1 MPKSRMTEVCD
12 HLHAATDLEGIVDTL
27 LVHLRAHHGAW
38 HPSVA
43 LLDPTHET
51 ITRVWDRERGR
62 LDRRELSL
70 PVDHLPPRLVRRF
83 MKPSAFFGA
92 LERRSLLRKVFR
104 TTPVY
109 EPDAFEAVQ
118 MQSLTAPI
126 AWQSSVV
133 LPLADHDDLL
143 ALLVIVSPR
152 RQGFPAS
159 AMEEVL
165 AMRTVA
171 AMALA
176 HRLQAAGRP
185 QPALL
190 ATRESGPGPDAAV
203 LDRLRH
209 LEHEAT
215 RLAQDNQIK
224 TERMELLLRE
234 LEGVRHASHLER
246 TEYES
251 LRERMTQLD
260 HQARATTQQLD
271 ETYDQLA
278 SAQHRLNAQH
288 DTMEFLRE
296 IFEALAVEHD
306 DRALSR
312 ALVQRFCEAFDVDRC
327 TLMRMDDHQ
336 ELQIAAHRG
345 VDPQVADR
353 VRVPLGQ
360 GVAGWVA
367 HHRKPVLMRRTGDAS
382 PVRATG
388 VDRYNSD
395 SFVSVPLVHRDRVL
409 GVLNLSN
416 KRDGRSFDET
426 DLDRALMA
434 SAVLSLAMSAREDGG
449 HSEWRQAA

>member
-1 MPKSRMTEVCD
+1 MPKSRMSEVCD

-27 LVHLRAHHGAW
+27 LVHLRAHHAAW

-43 LLDPTHET
+43 LLDPSHEA

-62 LDRRELSL
+62 LDRRELTL
-70 PVDHLPPRLVRRF
+70 PVDHLPARLVRRF
-83 MKPSAFFGA
+83 VKPSAFFGA

-118 MQSLTAPI
+118 LQSLTAPI

-152 RQGFPAS
+152 RHGFPAS

-165 AMRTVA
+165 AMRTMA
-171 AMALA
+171 AMAMA

-185 QPALL
+185 QPQLL
-190 ATRESGPGPDAAV
+190 TSREPAPAPDAAV
-203 LDRLRH
+203 VDRLRH
-209 LEHEAT
+209 LEHEAS
-215 RLAQDNQIK
+215 RLAHDNQIK

-234 LEGVRHASHLER
+234 LDGLRESSHLEH
-246 TEYES
+246 TEFES

-260 HQARATTQQLD
+260 QQARTTTRQLD

-278 SAQHRLNAQH
+278 SAQQRLNAQH

-306 DRALSR
+306 DQVMSR
-312 ALVQRFCEAFDVDRC
+312 ALVQRFCEAFEVDRC

-336 ELQIAAHRG
+336 GLRIAAHRG
-345 VDPQVADR
+345 VDPQVAER
-353 VRVPLGQ
+353 VRVPLGH

-426 DLDRALMA
+426 DLDRAMMA
-434 SAVLSLAMSAREDGG
+434 SAVLSLAMTSRDEGLPGAWRE
-449 HSEWRQAA
+449 AA